1 MSEAADSGAE
11 ERRVLGRCPETSG
24 FTLETTLGQM
34 APPKKWTPLNMLP
47 ESGSIPWKLTRYL
60 PSTRLQ
66 GGEHLRGGQ

>member
-34 APPKKWTPLNMLP
+34 APPKSGHHLECYLNQVAFA
-47 ESGSIPWKLTRYL
+47 GN
-60 PSTRLQ
+60 
-66 GGEHLRGGQ
+66 